1 MGQVKRKPKQ
11 PASPR
16 AKKRRRGDGPALPR
30 AKKRG
35 DFHHGD
41 LREALVGAAL
51 QYVEAHGYAEL
62 SLRPLAQQLGVSQPA
77 VYRHFASKDALLAE
91 VSVRCWQQFETA
103 LGGAGQGAKSPGDA
117 LRNMGRA
124 YVRWA
129 HAHPHLF
136 RLLSSRVPAQSRD
149 KPLPPLPREHY
160 FHGLGGAV
168 PIDEPKL
175 ADAFRSAWAHAHG
188 LATFVVEHVFQLV
201 DTDEARLAAADAAI
215 DVFVE
220 MLTARWPPSA

>member
-1 MGQVKRKPKQ
+1 MGLVKRKPKQ
-11 PASPR
+11 TAS
-16 AKKRRRGDGPALPR
+16 PR

-41 LREALVGAAL
+41 LREALVVAAL
-51 QYVEAHGYAEL
+51 QHVEKHGYAEL

-77 VYRHFASKDALLAE
+77 VYRHFASKEALLAE
-91 VSVRCWQQFETA
+91 VSVRCWQQFEAA
-103 LGGAGQGAKSPGDA
+103 LAGAWKGAKTPADA
-117 LRNMGRA
+117 LRNIGRV

-149 KPLPPLPREHY
+149 KPLPPFPREHY
-160 FHGLGGAV
+160 FYGLGGTV

-220 MLTARWPPSA
+220 MLVARWPQST